1 MSGKTGARGD
11 GSRPAA
17 AGETL
22 KQLTYLASAMKAP
35 RITAAAARLADHA
48 RDAGWT
54 HEEYL
59 AAVLEREVAARHASG
74 TRLRIRA
81 AGFPARKTL
90 EEFDWEAQ
98 PSVRQQVAALGSGG
112 FLAEGRN
119 VVLLGPPGTG
129 KTHLATGLG
138 IAAANHGHRVL
149 FATATEWVT
158 RLNDAHRAG
167 RLPAELTRLRR
178 YGLIIIDEVGC
189 LPFEQDA
196 ANLFFQLVS
205 SRYEH
210 ASLILTSNLPFSGW
224 GGVFGDQVVAAA
236 MIDRVVHHA
245 DVLTL
250 KGASYRIR
258 NRGIDTLPSIRETTD
273 PQPN

>member
-1 MSGKTGARGD
+1 MAAAAK
-11 GSRPAA
+11 PA

-22 KQLTYLASAMKAP
+22 KQLNYLAAALKAP
-35 RITAAAARLADHA
+35 RITESAARLADHA

-59 AAVLEREVAARHASG
+59 AAVLEREVAARNASG
-74 TRLRIRA
+74 AQLRIRA
-81 AGFPARKTL
+81 AGFAARKAI
-90 EEFDWEAQ
+90 EEFDFDAQ
-98 PSVRQQVAALGSGG
+98 PAVRQPIAALASGG
-112 FLAEGRN
+112 FLTEARN

-129 KTHLATGLG
+129 KTHLAIGLG
-138 IAAANHGHRVL
+138 IAAAHHGYRVL
-149 FATATEWVT
+149 FATATGWVT
-158 RLNDAHRAG
+158 RLTDAHRAG
-167 RLPAELTRLRR
+167 KLPQDLAKLRR
-178 YGLIIIDEVGC
+178 YGLIIIDEVGY

-205 SRYEH
+205 ARYEH

-236 MIDRVVHHA
+236 MIDRIVHHA

-250 KGASYRIR
+250 KGASYRLR
-258 NRGIDTLPSIRETTD
+258 NRGLDTLPSIRETTD
-273 PQPN
+273 PQPT